1 MVMQDKTGLYI
12 AKAIVLFAI
21 LQVGDSNSKKQAAE
35 ALKSLYFKLQEELDK

>member
-12 AKAIVLFAI
+12 AKAITLLAI
-21 LQVGDSNSKKQAAE
+21 IQVADDATKKQAAE

>member
-12 AKAIVLFAI
+12 AKAITLLAI
-21 LQVGDSNSKKQAAE
+21 IQIADGDTKKQAAE